1 MNRALKNIE
10 KDILHIV
17 KGHSQIIAAYLFGS
31 YARGKPTPLSDIDI
45 AILIN
50 RQDSNKAN
58 NLNFEFEVESELLR
72 QLPEYSFDVRNLNDA
87 PILIQGKIIT
97 EGRLLLVKDQRNLS
111 DFVEYIIP
119 RYLDFRIDYNFLQNK
134 QYQAYLNGR

>member
-1 MNRALKNIE
+1 VNRALKNIE
-10 KDILHIV
+10 KEILYTL

-31 YARGKPTPLSDIDI
+31 YARNNPIPLSDIDI

-50 RQDSNKAN
+50 SYDSNKVTN
-58 NLNFEFEVESELLR
+58 IDFEFQVESELLR
-72 QLPEYSFDVRNLNDA
+72 RLPEYSFDIRTLNDA

-97 EGRLLLVKDQRNLS
+97 EGRLLFTKDRRKLS

-134 QYQAYLNGR
+134 QYKAHLNGR

>member
-10 KDILHIV
+10 KDILHIL

-31 YARGKPTPLSDIDI
+31 YVKNNMTPLSDIDI

-50 RQDSNKAN
+50 RHDSNKAN
-58 NLNFEFEVESELLR
+58 NLNFEFQVESELLR
-72 QLPEYSFDVRNLNDA
+72 QLPGYSFDVRNLNDA

-111 DFVEYIIP
+111 DFVEYVIP
-119 RYLDFRIDYNFLQNK
+119 RYLDFKIDYNFLLNN
-134 QYQAYLNGR
+134 QYQAHLNGR